1 MTSFKY
7 RRGTTYK
14 SRFPTAPSLTAQPG
28 RVELIQKQFEHDILI
43 LDYPQSSTLWFS
55 VLKTGTPVIFS
66 WTQGGKTST
75 WTGYVSSVSKTS
87 AAERSRPMKVYCIG
101 TSYVLKAR
109 ANRVFRNV
117 SVTDVA
123 RKIAKQFN
131 LSFVGENSSRKFDQL
146 TMTGQSYWQWLQEQ
160 AARIGYS
167 LYVRNTTIYMRPMD
181 KVINSGMS
189 YAPTLSLTP
198 PLNPAGS
205 GVSER
210 TLDRFRILNGDL
222 IEDGSTP
229 NTVKITSGVNPL
241 TGKAVSS
248 SESPKRSGQKL
259 RSKPNTALFRDYSSE
274 VVHGSSFSK
283 KAAKDLAEAARFTIP
298 AKISGQGDPR
308 ITPYNI
314 VYVEGTGS
322 DTDGYW
328 LVKECKHI
336 FLITAEYQFE
346 ATVVTD
352 GIGSNVRTPFR
363 ASKPNRDGTINIEEQ
378 ILRGLSQ
385 ANNKPGR
392 TKLVQKVPSTTETQQ
407 GFSQLGSLWSGR

>member
-1 MTSFKY
+1 
-7 RRGTTYK
+7 
-14 SRFPTAPSLTAQPG
+14 
-28 RVELIQKQFEHDILI
+28 
-43 LDYPQSSTLWFS
+43 
-55 VLKTGTPVIFS
+55 
-66 WTQGGKTST
+66 
-75 WTGYVSSVSKTS
+75 
-87 AAERSRPMKVYCIG
+87 MKVYCIG
-101 TSYVLKAR
+101 ASYVLKAR
-109 ANRVFRNV
+109 ANRVFKNV

-123 RKIAKQFN
+123 RRIAKEFN

-146 TMTGQSYWQWLQEQ
+146 TMTGHTYWQWLQEQ

-167 LYVRNTTIYMRPMD
+167 LYVRGTTLHMRPMD

-198 PLNPAGS
+198 PLAPAGS
-205 GVSER
+205 GAAER

-222 IEDGSTP
+222 IEDGGPS

-241 TGKAVSS
+241 TGKSVSN
-248 SESPKRSGQKL
+248 SESPKKTGQKL
-259 RSKPNTALFRDYSSE
+259 RSKPTNALFQDYSRE
-274 VVHGSSFSK
+274 VVHGANFSK
-283 KAAKDLAEAARFTIP
+283 KAAKDLAEAARFTVP

-308 ITPYNI
+308 IAPYNI

-346 ATVVTD
+346 ATVITD

-385 ANNKPGR
+385 SGNKPSR
-392 TKLVQKVPSTTETQQ
+392 TSLVQKIPRITETEQ
-407 GFSQLGSLWSGR
+407 GFAQLGSLWSGR

>member
-14 SRFPTAPSLTAQPG
+14 SSFPTAPSLTAKPG

-87 AAERSRPMKVYCIG
+87 AAERSRPMKIYCIG

-167 LYVRNTTIYMRPMD
+167 LYVRNTTLYMRPMD

-259 RSKPNTALFRDYSSE
+259 RSKPNTALFRDYSNE

-308 ITPYNI
+308 ITPYNV
-314 VYVEGTGS
+314 VYVLAS
-322 DTDGYW
+322 QR
-328 LVKECKHI
+328 VQAHI
-336 FLITAEYQFE
+336 L
-346 ATVVTD
+346 
-352 GIGSNVRTPFR
+352 
-363 ASKPNRDGTINIEEQ
+363 
-378 ILRGLSQ
+378 
-385 ANNKPGR
+385 NNCR
-392 TKLVQKVPSTTETQQ
+392 ISV
-407 GFSQLGSLWSGR
+407 

>member
-1 MTSFKY
+1 
-7 RRGTTYK
+7 
-14 SRFPTAPSLTAQPG
+14 
-28 RVELIQKQFEHDILI
+28 
-43 LDYPQSSTLWFS
+43 
-55 VLKTGTPVIFS
+55 
-66 WTQGGKTST
+66 
-75 WTGYVSSVSKTS
+75 
-87 AAERSRPMKVYCIG
+87 
-101 TSYVLKAR
+101 
-109 ANRVFRNV
+109 VFRNV